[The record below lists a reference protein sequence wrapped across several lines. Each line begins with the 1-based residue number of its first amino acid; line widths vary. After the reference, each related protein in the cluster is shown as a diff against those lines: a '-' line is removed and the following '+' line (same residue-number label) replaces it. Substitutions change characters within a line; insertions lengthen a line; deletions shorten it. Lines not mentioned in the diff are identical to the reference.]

1 MKTCCKCN
9 ETKSLEDFHNNK
21 SKKDGKSVF
30 CKECNWKH
38 RKNKTKEQAD
48 RDSKKWRDNN
58 KEKTKEMWAA
68 YYEKNKQE
76 LMAKA
81 KIYRKTERS
90 REIERARWLAN
101 RDKINERRKIYRKN
115 MSPKSKASKILRD
128 RFNKVIIRMK
138 SGKKYCSWRDLVGCT
153 IDELKIYIESKFAE
167 GMSWS
172 NHGNG
177 EGKWNIDH
185 IKPLCTFDL
194 MDLEEQHKAFHYSN
208 LRPLW
213 FVENMSRERKKYKV
227 NLEKETA

>member
-1 MKTCCKCN
+1 MKTCCKCK
-9 ETKSLEDFHNNK
+9 ETKLLEDFHNNK

-38 RKNKTKEQAD
+38 SKNKTKEQAD

-58 KEKTKEMWAA
+58 KEKAKAMWAA
-68 YYEKNKQE
+68 YYAKNKDKLIDKRKVYLKTEKAKEVNKKYLEKNREKLNE
-76 LMAKA
+76 IRKVYKRNCSPNAKV
-81 KIYRKTERS
+81 S
-90 REIERARWLAN
+90 N
-101 RDKINERRKIYRKN
+101 
-115 MSPKSKASKILRD
+115 ILRG
-128 RFNKVIIRMK
+128 RFHKVIISMK